1 MLLECSPGMDE
12 VLVRTFRVRIVGW
25 EPLFG
30 RGALGRLSG
39 AAKGFRGTRYAPRLL
54 GTCE

>member
-1 MLLECSPGMDE
+1 MLLKCSLGMNE
-12 VLVRTFRVRIVGW
+12 VLVRTFRVGIVGW

-39 AAKGFRGTRYAPRLL
+39 AAEGFRGTRYAPRTL